1 MATYTVEELP
11 LSDVLDVRTKVL
23 RRGTPSSNPS
33 YSEDSDPS
41 TVHLGVRDSGQV
53 IAVSSWIERPFPL
66 DPTAVAVQLKGMAV
80 DDALQGTGIGRLIID
95 AGEDHARH
103 RRASIVWA
111 RARDAAL
118 DFYTKCG
125 YSVIGEMFMDEA
137 TGLPHHVVVK
147 RLTPDS

>member
-1 MATYTVEELP
+1 MATYTVEELR
-11 LSDVLDVRTKVL
+11 LNDILDLRTKVL
-23 RRGTPSSNPS
+23 RKGTPSSNPS
-33 YSEDSDPS
+33 YAEDNDPS
-41 TVHLGVRDSGQV
+41 TVHLGVRDSGSV
-53 IAVSSWIERPFPL
+53 IAVSSWIDRPFPL
-66 DPTAVAVQLKGMAV
+66 DTAAVAVQLKGMAV

-95 AGEDHARH
+95 AGEVHARK

-125 YSVIGEMFMDEA
+125 YVVVGEMFMDEA
-137 TGLPHHVVVK
+137 TGLPHHIVVK